1 MELLEIRLKE
11 LYDYVDYFVLVEATK
26 THRGK
31 NKPLYFEENKKR
43 FEKWND
49 KIIHVVIR
57 DMPKVGRS
65 YGNNWRINSL
75 LSGGAWKLEKFQQ
88 NQIVRGLKNCKDE
101 DIIIQSDS
109 DEIPNPK
116 KIPEAVERLKKGD
129 MIVIFDL
136 KMYYY
141 YLNGYVCSGWYGA
154 KAYTFKTFKNNFGFS
169 IDRARR
175 LRSLK
180 LRIGKL
186 FGKEHFSIIKN
197 GGWHFSYL
205 GDVDSIRDKIGS
217 LCHFEN
223 DIEEFKDPKK
233 IKERIEKG
241 LDLFGR
247 GQKITYVKV
256 DDAFPKT
263 IFKNKKKYKHLI
275 KEVK

>member
-1 MELLEIRLKE
+1 MELLELRLKE
-11 LYDYVDYFVLVEATK
+11 LYDHIDYFVLVEATK

-31 NKPLYFEENKKR
+31 NKPLHFEENKKR
-43 FEKWND
+43 FEKWKD
-49 KIIHVVIR
+49 KIIHVVVR
-57 DMPKVGRS
+57 DMPKVGMS
-65 YGNNWRINSL
+65 YGKNWRINSL

-116 KIPEAVERLKKGD
+116 KIPEMVERLKKGD

-136 KMYYY
+136 KMYNY

-154 KAYTFKTFKNNFGFS
+154 KAYTFKTLKENFWFS
-169 IDRARR
+169 IDQARR
-175 LRSLK
+175 LRNLK
-180 LRIGKL
+180 LRMGKL

-205 GDVDSIRDKIGS
+205 GDADFIRDKIGS

-223 DIEEFKDPKK
+223 DTEEFKDTKK
-233 IKERIEKG
+233 IKERVEKG
-241 LDLFGR
+241 LDLFGS
-247 GQKITYVKV
+247 GQKIKYVEV
-256 DDAFPKT
+256 DDTFPET
-263 IFKNKKKYKHLI
+263 ILKDKKKYRKLI
-275 KEVK
+275 K